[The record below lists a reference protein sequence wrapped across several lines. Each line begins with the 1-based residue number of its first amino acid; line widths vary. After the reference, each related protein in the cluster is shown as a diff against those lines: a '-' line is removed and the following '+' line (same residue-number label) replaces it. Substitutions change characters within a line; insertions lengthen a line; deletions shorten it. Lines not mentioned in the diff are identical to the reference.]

1 LADVLQVSFLPFS
14 LKEHSMR
21 SMFSRLFVN
30 SVVCSV
36 FAILLHGTANAG
48 IETFGSGSN
57 QFQIEFV
64 TIGNPN
70 NPDDTTGTPS
80 QVGSVAYTYG
90 IAKYETSEQM
100 IAVYNALAPNK
111 VNSSLWGANK
121 PVTSISWHEA
131 ARFVN
136 WLNTSKGYGPAY
148 RFLADGGADI
158 DSNRHLSNSRWDSS
172 DALNYYVL
180 PSYDEWYKAAYY
192 DRDSGTYFDYPT
204 ANGSAPSITTGGTA
218 PNTAVFS
225 NGPYNERTS
234 PADIDNAG
242 GLSPYGVM
250 AMAGNVEEYEET
262 SYDLLNNL
270 QNQNRGLRGGWFKTG
285 SWGGTSITDM
295 SSSTRF
301 SFEAGHRSF
310 SLGFRVVELN
320 NSPVPEP
327 MSMVCWGGI
336 AGLCGWLKRR
346 KLKTSR

>member
-1 LADVLQVSFLPFS
+1 
-14 LKEHSMR
+14 
-21 SMFSRLFVN
+21 MFSRLFVN
-30 SVVCSV
+30 SVVCSM
-36 FAILLHGTANAG
+36 FAILSPGTANAG
-48 IETFGSGSN
+48 IVTFGTDSN

-70 NPDDTTGTPS
+70 NPDDTTGSPS

-111 VNSSLWGANK
+111 VNSSTWGANK

-148 RFLADGGADI
+148 RFLADGGTNTDA
-158 DSNRHLSNSRWDSS
+158 NRALSNSIWDPS
-172 DALNYYVL
+172 DALNYDASNPMRSRQAKYVL

-192 DRDSGTYFDYPT
+192 DPDTGTYFDYPT
-204 ANGSAPSITTGGTA
+204 ANGSAPTITTGGTT

-225 NGPYNERTS
+225 DGPYNERTS
-234 PADIDNAG
+234 PADIDKAG

-250 AMAGNVEEYEET
+250 AMAGNVLELEET
-262 SYDLLNNL
+262 SYDLINNL
-270 QNQNRGLRGGWFKTG
+270 QHQYRASRGGWFKTG

-295 SSSTRF
+295 SSSTRNQT
-301 SFEAGHRSF
+301 EAGYRDF
-310 SLGFRVVELN
+310 
-320 NSPVPEP
+320 
-327 MSMVCWGGI
+327 
-336 AGLCGWLKRR
+336 
-346 KLKTSR
+346 